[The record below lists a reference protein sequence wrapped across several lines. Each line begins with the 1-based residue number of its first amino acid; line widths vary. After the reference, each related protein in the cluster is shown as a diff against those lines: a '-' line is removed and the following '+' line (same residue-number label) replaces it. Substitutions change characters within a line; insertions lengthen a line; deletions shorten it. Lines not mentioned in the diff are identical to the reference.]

1 MNRRIIVI
9 VPILAMVISL
19 IVFFIAL
26 KNGWFGQAG
35 LRGLNFCEHSRDAL
49 IKQPANTFSNIG
61 FIVVGLIIARLLM
74 IEKYGINRN
83 RLTSTL
89 FYPTFFATL
98 CVLMGP
104 GSMAMHASTTII
116 GSYFDV
122 TSMYLL
128 SAFMFAYAFIRLFN
142 LSEPVFFIS
151 FLVVMIIC
159 NLVYFFSNDLSNLI
173 DRNSIFGV
181 FIISATLLE
190 YAIIYKNKVSIKKR
204 WAVAFSLTFIV
215 ASIIWHFSKT
225 GNILCY
231 EYSLIQGH
239 AIWHILDAITL
250 YFMFRYYVSEKPKT
264 VNGK

>member
-1 MNRRIIVI
+1 MNRKIIVI
-9 VPILAMVISL
+9 VPVLAMFISL
-19 IVFFIAL
+19 IVLFFAL

-49 IKQPANTFSNIG
+49 IKQPANTFSNIS
-61 FIVVGLIIARLLM
+61 FIIVGLIIARLLM
-74 IEKYGINRN
+74 IEKYAGNKN
-83 RLTSTL
+83 RLTKTL
-89 FYPTFFATL
+89 FYPTFFASL

-142 LSEPVFFIS
+142 LNELTFFIS
-151 FLVVMIIC
+151 FLFVMFIC
-159 NLVYFFSNDLSNLI
+159 NMVYFFGSNIFFWL

-181 FIISATLLE
+181 FVVLATLLE
-190 YAIIYKNKVSIKKR
+190 YIIIYKNKISLKKR
-204 WAVAFSLTFIV
+204 WAVLFSITFII

-225 GNILCY
+225 GNMLCY
-231 EYSLIQGH
+231 EYSLIQGL

-250 YFMFRYYVSEKPKT
+250 YFMFRYYVSENEII
-264 VNGK
+264 NGK